1 MFFRILSMVL
11 LVSLIL
17 GCASVP
23 KKMEPIESGASKQ
36 EQIEAQQLAQL
47 PKIKKYKTKVII
59 GRFSNETNYG
69 KTLLSDE
76 NYDRIGKQVSDMLA
90 ARLIK
95 SGRFLVFERP
105 DLSKVEAEQNITN
118 QKDLIGA
125 DTIILGSVTEFGRA
139 ISGKSGFLSS
149 TKLQTAKSKVE
160 IRLVDTKTSQAFF
173 SVSGSGEASTESGEV
188 AGFGSAA
195 DYDATLNDRA
205 IAAAISDL
213 INNLIT
219 SIENRPWKTDVLKV
233 EDKKIFIS
241 GGKSQGIKVDDIL
254 LVMKK
259 DEAVKSQQSGFTIDL
274 PPSKIATIKVTSLF
288 GESETNEGS
297 VAEIIEGAI
306 NPADVN
312 QIFVKEG
319 E

>member
-1 MFFRILSMVL
+1 MFLRKILT
-11 LVSLIL
+11 LVVAGLIA

-23 KKMEPIESGASKQ
+23 KKMEAVESAASKQ
-36 EQIEAQQLAQL
+36 EQLEAQQLAQL
-47 PKIKKYKTKVII
+47 PKMKKYKRKVII

-90 ARLIK
+90 TRLIK

-105 DLSKVEAEQNITN
+105 DLNKVEAEQALTDGKNVV
-118 QKDLIGA
+118 GA
-125 DTIILGSVTEFGRA
+125 DTIILGSVTEFGR
-139 ISGKSGFLSS
+139 SLTGKAGFLSS

-160 IRLVDTKTSQAFF
+160 IRLVDTTTSQAFF
-173 SVSGSGEASTESGEV
+173 SATGAGEASSESGEV

-205 IAAAISDL
+205 IAASISDL

-219 SIENRPWKTDVLKV
+219 TIENRPWRTDVLKV
-233 EDKKIFIS
+233 DGKQVFIS
-241 GGKSQGIKVDDIL
+241 GGKSQGIKEGDIL
-254 LVMKK
+254 FVMKK
-259 DEAVKSQQSGFTIDL
+259 SEAIKSQQTGFVIDL
-274 PPSKIATIKVTSLF
+274 PAEKIATIKIVSLF
-288 GESETNEGS
+288 GDTETNEGS
-297 VAEIIEGAI
+297 IGEVTDGAI
-306 NPADVN
+306 SGSTD
-312 QIFVKEG
+312 QIFIKEG